1 MSNIVEK
8 TYRDQLFHDDE
19 ETRKLSKDIERVI
32 ALLQKDLEERQKMA
46 LDNAK
51 KPLESHS

>member
-32 ALLQKDLEERQKMA
+32 ALLQKDLEEREKMA
-46 LDNAK
+46 LDNAE